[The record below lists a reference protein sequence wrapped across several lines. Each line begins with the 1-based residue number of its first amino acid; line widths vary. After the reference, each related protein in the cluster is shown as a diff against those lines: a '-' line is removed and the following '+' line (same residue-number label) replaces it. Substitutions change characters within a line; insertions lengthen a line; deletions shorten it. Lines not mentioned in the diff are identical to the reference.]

1 MDLYILKYNNYY
13 NRIVKREVDLSSYL
27 TKGTLIHT
35 QYNVNYAPG
44 DGVNIRQ
51 VLNNENYG
59 DYAIY
64 ADGNTI
70 VSRWFIIEANRNCKG
85 QFGLTLRRDLVV
97 DNFDTVLNADC
108 FIEKAI
114 LPDNDPMIFNKENM
128 TVNQIKSEV
137 AIIKDATYV
146 SYIVGYVDKGF
157 SQEKQVVP
165 KSALATVN
173 TLAGFKSDWGS
184 SDSIYDK
191 ATINPTWQINT
202 KGFVTGLSNYYT
214 QNVKFDKNN
223 NISVATSPDYD
234 TNILIEYSKY
244 DTLKS
249 AIGSADKTVLIN
261 ALSQDSPQAIKNIT
275 DLLSYNGKL
284 VLDTENSTYYKISI
298 TSTTDKFTYNVPASG
313 TSYNALKEITK
324 SVTTKD
330 PNDKAF
336 VIEVQGTKYT
346 YTKTVVSV
354 DSYEYAIDVNHQTLN
369 DQIYDM
375 FVIPYYTQGYIN
387 IPQVKV
393 GNELAIRLANDGA
406 IAGLAV
412 ANDLIKKNST
422 NGKLKDIQILPYFPM
437 PSIVDDY
444 GSGSLI
450 KSGRINLPDDT
461 YIDWVKDSK
470 GNKITCIIWCNQ
482 NQFNMT
488 REIDKPFKINPDGS
502 TPKPWYYTDNVKL
515 SNECD
520 MIRLVA
526 PNHQSMFEFSPARN
540 GIKANELIVDIECT
554 YKPYQPSI
562 HIKPQFDRLYGPN
575 DLYKDE
581 RGLLFSGDFSMTQG
595 TDAWIQYKR
604 QNVNYLNIFDRQI
617 QNMEITNKIQ
627 NTQSLIT
634 GALGALGTGLGVG
647 AISGNA
653 GLGIVAGG
661 LSGLAG
667 VADYGMQKALQSE
680 ALDYKQ
686 DMFNYQLGNIK
697 ALPDT
702 ISKIDA
708 FNNVFAL
715 WPIVE
720 YYTCTE
726 EEKQAVA
733 NKIAYNSM
741 SVGRIGKIKDFKDN
755 KWSYGDIAS
764 KGYIKGSLIRVEI
777 DEDTHYINELAN
789 EIYKGVYF

>member
-70 VSRWFIIEANRNCKG
+70 VSRWFIIEASRNCKG

-128 TVNQIKSEV
+128 TVNQIKSYV
-137 AIIKDATYV
+137 KPIVDA
-146 SYIVGYVDKGF
+146 SHLAYIVGYIDKGF
-157 SQEKQVVP
+157 SQEKHAIP
-165 KSALATVN
+165 KSSLATVN
-173 TLAGFKSDWGS
+173 TLAGFESDWGS
-184 SDSIYDK
+184 STNIYDK
-191 ATINPTWQINT
+191 ASLNPTWQINT

-223 NISVATSPDYD
+223 NISVDTSPDYN
-234 TNILIEYSKY
+234 TNVLVEINNYK
-244 DTLKS
+244 TLEN
-249 AIGSADKTVLIN
+249 AIKSADKTNLIN
-261 ALSQDSPQAIKNIT
+261 ALSQDSPQPIKDMSTI
-275 DLLSYNGKL
+275 LSYNGKL
-284 VLDTENSTYYKISI
+284 VLDTENTTYYKINI
-298 TSTTDKFTYNVPASG
+298 TSVADKFTYNVPASG
-313 TSYNALKEITK
+313 TSYNALNAITK
-324 SVTTKD
+324 SVISGD
-330 PNDKAF
+330 ANDKAF
-336 VIEVQGTKYT
+336 IIEVQCNKYS
-346 YTKTVVSV
+346 YTKTAVPV
-354 DSYEYAIDVNHQTLN
+354 DSYEYTVDVNHQALN

-375 FVIPYYTQGYIN
+375 FVIPYWEGFNTTLIGIGTTQAFGY
-387 IPQVKV
+387 
-393 GNELAIRLANDGA
+393 DGA
-406 IAGLAV
+406 KAGLAV
-412 ANDLIKKNST
+412 ANDLIKTNSS

-437 PSIVDDY
+437 PSIVTED
-444 GSGSLI
+444 SSLGIPVSQI
-450 KSGRINLPDDT
+450 KLPDAT
-461 YIDWVKDSK
+461 YVSWIKDSK
-470 GNKITCIIWCNQ
+470 GNNVNAIIWCNQ
-482 NQFNMT
+482 SQFEFT
-488 REIDKPFKINPDGS
+488 TQAKQEFGQTIP
-502 TPKPWYYTDNVKL
+502 YTDNVKL

-520 MIRLVA
+520 LIRLVA
-526 PNHQSMFEFSPARN
+526 PNHQSMFEFNPAKN
-540 GIKANELIVDIECT
+540 GSKANDLILDVECT

-595 TDAWIQYKR
+595 TDAWTQYKR

-617 QNMEITNKIQ
+617 QNMEVSNKIQ
-627 NTQSLIT
+627 NTQSIVSGVV
-634 GALGALGTGLGVG
+634 GALGAGVG
-647 AISGNA
+647 VGVATGNA
-653 GLGIVAGG
+653 GLGIGAGL
-661 LSGLAG
+661 LSGIGGAI
-667 VADYGMQKALQSE
+667 DYGMQRELQNE
-680 ALDYKQ
+680 ALDYKR

-697 ALPDT
+697 AMPDT

-715 WPIVE
+715 FPIIE

-726 EEKQAVA
+726 EEKKAVA

-755 KWSYGDIAS
+755 KWSYGDITS
-764 KGYIKGSLIRVEI
+764 KGYVKGSLIRVEI
-777 DEDTHYINELAN
+777 DEDTHYVNELAN

>member
-1 MDLYILKYNNYY
+1 MDLYVLKYNNYY

-27 TKGTLIHT
+27 SKGTLIHT

-51 VLNNENYG
+51 VLNNETYG

-64 ADGNTI
+64 ADGNII
-70 VSRWFIIEANRNCKG
+70 VSRWFIIEASRNCKG

-128 TVNQIKSEV
+128 TVNQIKSYV
-137 AIIKDATYV
+137 KPIKDDSELA
-146 SYIVGYVDKGF
+146 YIVGYIDKGF
-157 SQEKQVVP
+157 SQEKRIIP
-165 KSALATVN
+165 KTALATVN
-173 TLAGFKSDWGS
+173 TLDGFKSDWGS
-184 SDSIYDK
+184 TTEIYDK
-191 ATINPTWQINT
+191 NSLNPTWQINT
-202 KGFVTGLSNYYT
+202 RVHIREFDYDNFDT
-214 QNVKFDKNN
+214 QNIRFDKNN
-223 NISVATSPDYD
+223 NIVVTSSPDYS
-234 TNILIEYSKY
+234 TNLYILENKFT
-244 DTLKS
+244 DLKQAVYNS
-249 AIGSADKTVLIN
+249 NKTNLIN
-261 ALSQDSPQAIKNIT
+261 ALTLDSPQTIKDMSNV
-275 DLLSYNGKL
+275 LAYNGKI
-284 VLDTENSTYYKISI
+284 VLDTEHSTYYKINI
-298 TSTTDKFTYNVPASG
+298 TGTSNKFTYNVPASG

-324 SVTTKD
+324 SVTDTD
-330 PNDKAF
+330 PNDKSF
-336 VIEVQGTKYT
+336 IIEVQGMKYT
-346 YTKTVVSV
+346 YTTTIVSV
-354 DSYEYAIDVNHQTLN
+354 GSYDYTIDINHQTLN

-375 FVIPYYTQGYIN
+375 FVIPYWT
-387 IPQVKV
+387 
-393 GNELAIRLANDGA
+393 ELDHRPIIRVNGTGVFLNNTGA
-406 IAGLAV
+406 QAGLAV
-412 ANDLIKKNST
+412 ANDIIKENSS

-437 PSIVDDY
+437 Q
-444 GSGSLI
+444 SLLQY
-450 KSGRINLPDDT
+450 SGREIQLPDET
-461 YIDWVKDSK
+461 YIDWVMDGS
-470 GNKITCIIWCNQ
+470 NKVNAIIWCNQ
-482 NQFNMT
+482 SQFNFT
-488 REIDKPFKINPDGS
+488 ATHLSDNNIP
-502 TPKPWYYTDNVKL
+502 YTDNTKL

-520 MIRLVA
+520 LVRLVA
-526 PNHQSMFEFSPARN
+526 PNHQSMFEFNPAKN
-540 GIKANELIVDIECT
+540 GDKANDLILDIECT

-562 HIKPQFDRLYGPN
+562 HVKPQFDRLYGPN
-575 DLYKDE
+575 NLYKDE

-595 TDAWIQYKR
+595 SDAWTQYKR

-617 QNMEITNKIQ
+617 QNMETTYAKQRESSIWGGIASAIGAGVGIG
-627 NTQSLIT
+627 SLV
-634 GALGALGTGLGVG
+634 GGKLGAGVGIGSSILSGVGLGVDI
-647 AISGNA
+647 A
-653 GLGIVAGG
+653 
-661 LSGLAG
+661 
-667 VADYGMQKALQSE
+667 MQDQLQNE
-680 ALDYKQ
+680 ALDYKR

-715 WPIVE
+715 WPVVE
-720 YYTCTE
+720 YYTCTD
-726 EEKQAVA
+726 EEKKAVA

>member
-128 TVNQIKSEV
+128 TVNQIKNR
-137 AIIKDATYV
+137 TYTLADE
-146 SYIVGYVDKGF
+146 SSMGYIVGYTAKDPDNNKF
-157 SQEKQVVP
+157 YEESTIPQDEM
-165 KSALATVN
+165 SYYS
-173 TLAGFKSDWGS
+173 TLANFKSDWGDTTTIIGDDFNADYLIYGKQVNTRLPAHINVLKGNYTEDRS
-184 SDSIYDK
+184 SNDSTLTFNVLGDAKNNLAKRIQSN
-191 ATINPTWQINT
+191 ANNT
-202 KGFVTGLSNYYT
+202 TLSNALKT
-214 QNVKFDKNN
+214 
-223 NISVATSPDYD
+223 DY
-234 TNILIEYSKY
+234 
-244 DTLKS
+244 S
-249 AIGSADKTVLIN
+249 AGVGDRT
-261 ALSQDSPQAIKNIT
+261 IKNIIS
-275 DLLSYNGKL
+275 LLNYDGKI
-284 VLDTENSTYYKISI
+284 VYDTGDKKYYKVSISI
-298 TSTTDKFTYNVPASG
+298 TTGSTTEYAVPASG
-313 TSYNALKEITK
+313 NMYNALKALTDQDQY
-324 SVTTKD
+324 VTGT
-330 PNDKAF
+330 PNDNSF
-336 VIEVQGTKYT
+336 RVVINGTNYTYNTTEVQVAGYKYKISTSHTK
-346 YTKTVVSV
+346 
-354 DSYEYAIDVNHQTLN
+354 LN
-369 DQIYDM
+369 NSLYDM
-375 FVIPYYTQGYIN
+375 FVIPYSKYEVAGRVWIKGYSDRIW
-387 IPQVKV
+387 PSYDV
-393 GNELAIRLANDGA
+393 AIR
-406 IAGLAV
+406 V
-412 ANDLIKKNST
+412 ANDLIRRFSGE
-422 NGKLKDIQILPYFPM
+422 NGILKDIQMLPYCPM
-437 PSIVDDY
+437 QGWIKQHTLGNKGIEIPSKTAV
-444 GSGSLI
+444 
-450 KSGRINLPDDT
+450 
-461 YIDWVKDSK
+461 DWVTKTDASETP
-470 GNKITCIIWCNQ
+470 ISCIIWCNT
-482 NQFNMT
+482 NEFEFT
-488 REIDKPFKINPDGS
+488 LPIPSLGII
-502 TPKPWYYTDNVKL
+502 DNVKL

-540 GIKANELIVDIECT
+540 NGIGESLTVKCA
-554 YKPYQPSI
+554 YKPFQPSVYI
-562 HIKPQFDRLYGPN
+562 RPQFSGLYLGN
-575 DLYKDE
+575 GLFQGVNE
-581 RGLLFSGDFSMTQG
+581 ARGLLFSGDFSMTQASN
-595 TDAWIQYKR
+595 AWETYKR

-617 QNMEITNKIQ
+617 QNMETTYEKQRTSSIVGGIASAIGSGVGIG
-627 NTQSLIT
+627 SLIGGKGGLVGGIVS
-634 GALGALGTGLGVG
+634 GAVSGAGLGVDI
-647 AISGNA
+647 A
-653 GLGIVAGG
+653 
-661 LSGLAG
+661 
-667 VADYGMQKALQSE
+667 MQDQLQNE
-680 ALDYKQ
+680 ALDYKR

-697 ALPDT
+697 AMPDT
-702 ISKIDA
+702 ISKVDA
-708 FNNVFAL
+708 FNPAFTT
-715 WPIVE
+715 WPFIE
-720 YYTCTE
+720 YYTCTK

>member
-27 TKGTLIHT
+27 TAGTLIHT

-44 DGVNIRQ
+44 DGVNMRQ
-51 VLNNENYG
+51 VLNSETYG

-70 VSRWFIIEANRNCKG
+70 VSRWFIIEASRNCKG

-128 TVNQIKSEV
+128 TVNQIKTCVKPILDSSRL
-137 AIIKDATYV
+137 A
-146 SYIVGYVDKGF
+146 YIVGYIDKGF
-157 SQEKQVVP
+157 SQEKHTIP
-165 KSALATVN
+165 KSMLATVN
-173 TLAGFKSDWGS
+173 TLAGFESDWGS
-184 SDSIYDK
+184 SNTIYDK
-191 ATINPTWQINT
+191 ASLNPTWQINT
-202 KGFVTGLSNYYT
+202 KGFVSGIGAHYT
-214 QNVKFDKNN
+214 INLKFDKNN
-223 NISVATSPDYD
+223 NISVDTSPDYN
-234 TNILIEYSKY
+234 TNVLVESNNYK
-244 DTLKS
+244 TLEN
-249 AIGSADKTVLIN
+249 AIKSADKTNLIN
-261 ALSQDSPQAIKNIT
+261 ALSQDSPQPIKDMST
-275 DLLSYNGKL
+275 LLSYNGKI
-284 VLDTENSTYYKISI
+284 VLDTANTTYYKINI
-298 TSTTDKFTYNVPASG
+298 TSVADKFTYNVPASG
-313 TSYNALKEITK
+313 TSYNALNAITK
-324 SVTTKD
+324 SVISGD
-330 PNDKAF
+330 ANDKAF
-336 VIEVQGTKYT
+336 VIEVQGNKYS
-346 YTKTVVSV
+346 YTKTAVSL
-354 DSYEYAIDVNHQTLN
+354 DSYEYTIDINHQTLN

-375 FVIPYYTQGYIN
+375 FVIPYWTGNTTTLIGIGTGQTVGYEGG
-387 IPQVKV
+387 KV
-393 GNELAIRLANDGA
+393 
-406 IAGLAV
+406 GLAV
-412 ANDLIKKNST
+412 ANDLIKANSS

-437 PSIVDDY
+437 PSIVTEDSSF
-444 GSGSLI
+444 GFPVSQI
-450 KSGRINLPDDT
+450 ILPDST
-461 YIDWVKDSK
+461 YVSWIKDSK
-470 GNKITCIIWCNQ
+470 GNNVNGIIWCNQ
-482 NQFNMT
+482 SQFEFT
-488 REIDKPFKINPDGS
+488 ARVKDEFGQTIPH
-502 TPKPWYYTDNVKL
+502 TDNVKL

-520 MIRLVA
+520 FIRLVA
-526 PNHQSMFEFSPARN
+526 PNHQSMFEFNPAKN
-540 GIKANELIVDIECT
+540 GSKTNDLIFNVECT

-562 HIKPQFDRLYGPN
+562 HVKPQFDKLYGPN

-595 TDAWIQYKR
+595 TDAWTQYKR

-617 QNMEITNKIQ
+617 QNMEVSNKIQ
-627 NTQSLIT
+627 NTQSIVSGVV
-634 GALGALGTGLGVG
+634 GALGAGVG
-647 AISGNA
+647 VGVATGNA
-653 GLGIVAGG
+653 GLGIGAGL
-661 LSGLAG
+661 LSGIGGAI
-667 VADYGMQKALQSE
+667 DYGMQRELQNE
-680 ALDYKQ
+680 ALDYKR

-715 WPIVE
+715 WPIIE

-726 EEKQAVA
+726 EEKKAVA

-755 KWSYGDIAS
+755 KWSYGDITS
-764 KGYIKGSLIRVEI
+764 KGYIKGSLIRVDI

>member
-70 VSRWFIIEANRNCKG
+70 VSRWFIIEASRNCKG

-128 TVNQIKSEV
+128 TVNQIKSYV
-137 AIIKDATYV
+137 KPIIDA
-146 SYIVGYVDKGF
+146 SHLAYIVGYIDKGF
-157 SQEKQVVP
+157 SQEKHAIP
-165 KSALATVN
+165 KSSLATVN
-173 TLAGFKSDWGS
+173 TLAGFESDWGS
-184 SDSIYDK
+184 STNIYDK
-191 ATINPTWQINT
+191 ASLNPTWQINT
-202 KGFVTGLSNYYT
+202 KGFVTGLSHYYT

-223 NISVATSPDYD
+223 NISVDTSPDYN
-234 TNILIEYSKY
+234 TNVLVEINNYK
-244 DTLKS
+244 TLEN
-249 AIGSADKTVLIN
+249 AIKSADKTNLIN
-261 ALSQDSPQAIKNIT
+261 ALSQDSPQPIKDMSTI
-275 DLLSYNGKL
+275 LSYNGKL
-284 VLDTENSTYYKISI
+284 VLDTENTTYYKINI
-298 TSTTDKFTYNVPASG
+298 TSVADKFTYNVPASG
-313 TSYNALKEITK
+313 TSYNALNAITK
-324 SVTTKD
+324 SVISGD
-330 PNDKAF
+330 ANDKAF
-336 VIEVQGTKYT
+336 IIEVQGNKYS
-346 YTKTVVSV
+346 YTKTAVPV
-354 DSYEYAIDVNHQTLN
+354 DSYEYTVDVNHQALN

-375 FVIPYYTQGYIN
+375 FVIPYWEGFNTTLIGIGTTQAFGY
-387 IPQVKV
+387 
-393 GNELAIRLANDGA
+393 DGEK
-406 IAGLAV
+406 AGLAV
-412 ANDLIKKNST
+412 ANDLIKTNSS

-437 PSIVDDY
+437 PSIVTED
-444 GSGSLI
+444 SSLVIPVSQI
-450 KSGRINLPDDT
+450 KLPDAT
-461 YIDWVKDSK
+461 YVSWIKDSK
-470 GNKITCIIWCNQ
+470 GNNVNAIIWCNQ
-482 NQFNMT
+482 SQFEFT
-488 REIDKPFKINPDGS
+488 TQAKQEFGQTIP
-502 TPKPWYYTDNVKL
+502 YTDNVKL

-520 MIRLVA
+520 LIRLVA
-526 PNHQSMFEFSPARN
+526 PNHQSMFEFNPAKN
-540 GIKANELIVDIECT
+540 GSKANDLILDVECT

-575 DLYKDE
+575 NLYKDE

-595 TDAWIQYKR
+595 TDAWTQYKR

-617 QNMEITNKIQ
+617 QNMEVSNKIQ
-627 NTQSLIT
+627 NTQSIVSGVV
-634 GALGALGTGLGVG
+634 GALGAGVG
-647 AISGNA
+647 VGVATGNA
-653 GLGIVAGG
+653 GLGIGAGL
-661 LSGLAG
+661 LSGIGGAI
-667 VADYGMQKALQSE
+667 DYGMQRELQNE
-680 ALDYKQ
+680 ALDYKR
-686 DMFNYQLGNIK
+686 DMFNYQFGNIK
-697 ALPDT
+697 AMPDT

-715 WPIVE
+715 FPIIE

-726 EEKQAVA
+726 EEKKAVA

-755 KWSYGDIAS
+755 KWSYGDITS
-764 KGYIKGSLIRVEI
+764 KGYVKGSLIRVEI
-777 DEDTHYINELAN
+777 DEDTHYVNELAN